1 MGLKDYHVIELV
13 GEGSFGKVYKGRR
26 KFTGQTVAMKFIM
39 KQGKSDKDIHNL
51 RQEIEILRKLK
62 HENII
67 EMLDSF
73 ETPQEFCVVTEFAQ
87 GELFEIIED
96 DKCLPEEQ
104 VQAIAKQLVR
114 ALHYLHSNCIIHRD
128 MKPQNILIGAGCVVK
143 LCDFGFARAMS
154 TNTVV
159 LRSIKGTPLYMAPEL
174 VREQPYNHTADLWS
188 LGVILYELF
197 VGQPPFYTNSVYA
210 LIRHIVKDP
219 VKYPDDMSPTFKS
232 FLKGLLNKD
241 PQNRLTWPALLEHPF
256 VKETS
261 DELQAQ
267 EMCPPI
273 PTARGCDAAWK
284 GVGNVIQTPNGNGIA
299 PSVQSDS
306 QLNNLNT
313 VQGNSLP
320 NEEFSGLSSPNNH
333 IPSGNQS
340 LDQLENSSRT
350 VEGAQIIG
358 QDNEALTLVLLPLK
372 RWSKGS
378 QDSCRDQDILNSSQS
393 LRILA
398 NLVAASAICSGGLHH
413 EIMCKLLDFTSVIVG
428 LKLSAVN
435 DLIAKSFSIIKML
448 LTENSGSDVANS
460 YLKHWF
466 VIFDIFSQVVGGN
479 EDASG
484 KVFYESCSCITI
496 VLSRVAQDLK
506 KCNQTLNSE
515 AAPSPP
521 VVNESLKQ
529 VLDHAKASRLVDNLC
544 LCLAT
549 SGSSLNSGS
558 SNVLRAA
565 CEACKAIWS
574 LIDALEILYMKENA
588 ISFPLDAFWSHFL
601 ARLDIRDHDR
611 GPLARTESA
620 KVVDVVTRAFLRT
633 KAIQFAISY
642 CLHQRIESAVSAIVQ
657 MLSRCCLLSGIM
669 PTVLCG
675 LPSSLPVTTVVS
687 GGGDCT
693 IVSELFSILSTCS
706 SSYRDGQIETPNLK
720 CKFSNP
726 SALILHSCLLL
737 ATVAQS
743 LKSTGRNS
751 ALFMLTTSPEKQ
763 LSRLSILAHHFS
775 CDDGIKASFQP
786 YCMSAMLALA
796 SILSLESGASV
807 KSCVSEIAVPLIP
820 CTATLCDHLKISSA
834 AESVGSNNPNASLSY
849 WHGLK
854 DGCIGLLECRLRWEG
869 PLAVQQLI
877 ASGVPLLLI
886 DLLANNHS
894 NSPHQGI
901 DNATGVG
908 LSPTGVVWTVSSICH
923 CLSGGIP
930 TFHQILI
937 RGEHVKLIGS
947 LISDVHLKLVS
958 SWVGLGGGKDGVRDI
973 INAVVDLLAFPFVAV
988 QNASGLLSASASVS
1002 SGFILNLGSPG
1013 GKVCT
1018 EDKDMAKAI
1027 EEDMRKYIKILLE
1040 VGVPGSSLRC
1050 LEHLEL
1056 KDLGRSVAFLAKMI
1070 RHPPLAVQL
1079 VRKGLLD
1086 PNRMRRLFDCSS
1098 PREATLDA
1106 LMIVSDLAR
1115 MDKGFYEFINRASIL
1130 ERLRDFLSHED
1141 PNVRA
1146 KTCNALGDMCRHGS

>member
-1 MGLKDYHVIELV
+1 MRDWKTVLGTHLHFLISPQLRIIKIWVYKDYHVIELV
-13 GEGSFGKVYKGRR
+13 REGSFGKVYKGRR
-26 KFTGQTVAMKFIM
+26 KFTGQIVAMKFIM
-39 KQGKSDKDIHNL
+39 KQGKSDKDIRNL

-67 EMLDSF
+67 EMLDSLKLHKNF
-73 ETPQEFCVVTEFAQ
+73 

-104 VQAIAKQLVR
+104 VQVIAKQLVR
-114 ALHYLHSNCIIHRD
+114 ALHYLHSNRIIHCD

-143 LCDFGFARAMS
+143 LCDFGFACAMS
-154 TNTVV
+154 VNTVV
-159 LRSIKGTPLYMAPEL
+159 LRSIKGTPLYMAPE
-174 VREQPYNHTADLWS
+174 
-188 LGVILYELF
+188 YELF

-210 LIRHIVKDP
+210 LIWHIVKDP

-232 FLKGLLNKD
+232 FLKGLLNKE

-256 VKETS
+256 GKETS

-273 PTARGCDAAWK
+273 PTTRVYDAAWK

-299 PSVQSDS
+299 LRVQSDS

-320 NEEFSGLSSPNNH
+320 NEEFSGLSSPNDHN
-333 IPSGNQS
+333 PSGNQS

-350 VEGAQIIG
+350 VKGAQIIG

-378 QDSCRDQDILNSSQS
+378 QDSCRDQDILSSSQS

-413 EIMCKLLDFTSVIVG
+413 EIMCELLDFTSVMVG

-435 DLIAKSFSIIKML
+435 DLLAKSFSIIKML
-448 LTENSGSDVANS
+448 TENRGSDVANS

-466 VIFDIFSQVVGGN
+466 VVGGN
-479 EDASG
+479 EDASR
-484 KVFYESCSCITI
+484 KVLYESCSCLTI
-496 VLSRVAQDLK
+496 VLSGVAQDLK
-506 KCNQTLNSE
+506 KCNPTLISE

-529 VLDHAKASRLVDNLC
+529 ILGHAIASRLVDNLC

-565 CEACKAIWS
+565 CEASKAIWS
-574 LIDALEILYMKENA
+574 LIDALEILYIKENA
-588 ISFPLDAFWSHFL
+588 ILFPLDAFWSHFL
-601 ARLDIRDHDR
+601 PRLDIRDHDR
-611 GPLARTESA
+611 VPLAGTESA
-620 KVVDVVTRAFLRT
+620 KVVDVVTRAFLRS

-642 CLHQRIESAVSAIVQ
+642 CLHQRVESALSAIVQ

-675 LPSSLPVTTVVS
+675 LSSSLSVTTVVS

-706 SSYRDGQIETPNLK
+706 SSYRDGQIEAPNLK

-796 SILSLESGASV
+796 SVLSLESGASV
-807 KSCVSEIAVPLIP
+807 KSFVSEIAVPLIP
-820 CTATLCDHLKISSA
+820 CTATLRDHLKISSA
-834 AESVGSNNPNASLSY
+834 GESVVGSNNPSASLSY

-854 DGCIGLLECRLRWEG
+854 DGCIGLLECRLRW
-869 PLAVQQLI
+869 
-877 ASGVPLLLI
+877 
-886 DLLANNHS
+886 
-894 NSPHQGI
+894 
-901 DNATGVG
+901 
-908 LSPTGVVWTVSSICH
+908 
-923 CLSGGIP
+923 GGD
-930 TFHQILI
+930 H
-937 RGEHVKLIGS
+937 
-947 LISDVHLKLVS
+947 
-958 SWVGLGGGKDGVRDI
+958 
-973 INAVVDLLAFPFVAV
+973 
-988 QNASGLLSASASVS
+988 
-1002 SGFILNLGSPG
+1002 
-1013 GKVCT
+1013 
-1018 EDKDMAKAI
+1018 
-1027 EEDMRKYIKILLE
+1027 
-1040 VGVPGSSLRC
+1040 
-1050 LEHLEL
+1050 
-1056 KDLGRSVAFLAKMI
+1056 
-1070 RHPPLAVQL
+1070 
-1079 VRKGLLD
+1079 
-1086 PNRMRRLFDCSS
+1086 
-1098 PREATLDA
+1098 
-1106 LMIVSDLAR
+1106 
-1115 MDKGFYEFINRASIL
+1115 
-1130 ERLRDFLSHED
+1130 
-1141 PNVRA
+1141 
-1146 KTCNALGDMCRHGS
+1146 